1 MPRHLG
7 GGVRVSHFEAWDGL
21 REWLDN
27 RRESVDGADVLDKMD
42 ELEAEI
48 YASLQARGGV
58 RD

>member
-1 MPRHLG
+1 M
-7 GGVRVSHFEAWDGL
+7 SHFEAWDGL

-42 ELEAEI
+42 ELEASI
-48 YASLQARGGV
+48 YSSLEARGGV